1 MELQK
6 SWSTL
11 EIKAIDDG
19 TRTIRGIASTPSTDR
34 AGDIVEPGGAKFTL
48 PIPLLSQHD
57 HASPIGSVTAAVV
70 TPHGIEIE
78 ATIPKNSGLD
88 YVEKAWLQIKS
99 GLVRGLSIG
108 FQGTKVEPIKG
119 GLKFKEWSW
128 LELSAVTIPCNQDAN
143 IMAVK
148 QYAANPYSE
157 DEIESADSAVRL
169 EPNERAAAA
178 LKSSLSVIHKNP
190 WSKS

>member
-1 MELQK
+1 VDQVK

-11 EIKAIDDG
+11 EIKSVNDDL
-19 TRTIRGIASTPSTDR
+19 RVIRGIASTTSTDR
-34 AGDIVEPGGAKFTL
+34 AGDVVDPHGAKFNL

-57 HASPIGSVTAAVV
+57 HASPIGQVISAQV
-70 TPHGIEIE
+70 TPNGIEIE
-78 ATIPKNSGLD
+78 ASIPKDSGLD

-108 FQGTKVEPIKG
+108 FKGIKVEPIKG

-128 LELSAVTIPCNQDAN
+128 LELSCVTIPCNQDAN
-143 IMAVK
+143 IIAVK
-148 QYAANPYSE
+148 QYDANPHSE
-157 DEIESADSAVRL
+157 DEIESVDSIVHP
-169 EPNERAAAA
+169 EPNERAVAA
-178 LKSSLSVIHKNP
+178 LKSSLNVIQKNP